1 MHDELDRQI
10 RTVLDVTPALGAY
23 VDPLHHLLD
32 DLPVAGPGR
41 YPFVLVVT
49 SALLPTVD
57 EVSRFSVRGRAG
69 WTDMHDE
76 LSTYRDTVDVPGPV
90 YLLADVST
98 GPETLGVRPQD
109 ALPTL
114 RAAGRSPLTLDE
126 GVALLRQQ
134 PSVLH
139 DHNAFQA
146 LATRSP
152 VAPYMRRVPTFWVS
166 KGAPR
171 LGWCWAGNPHSWLG
185 AASAAGRLAPVGAAP

>member
-10 RTVLDVTPALGAY
+10 RTVRAFAPALQTY
-23 VDPLHHLLD
+23 VDPLHRLLD
-32 DLPVAGPGR
+32 DLPVAGPDR
-41 YPFVLVVT
+41 YPFALVVT
-49 SALLPTVD
+49 SALLPTLD
-57 EVSRFSVRGRAG
+57 EVPRFSVRGRPG

-76 LSTYRDTVDVPGPV
+76 LATYRDTVGVPGPV

-98 GPETLGVRPQD
+98 GPETLNLRPDD
-109 ALPTL
+109 ALPL
-114 RAAGRSPLTLDE
+114 VRAAGRTPLTLDE
-126 GVALLRQQ
+126 GVALLRQH
-134 PSVLH
+134 PSVLL

-152 VAPYMRRVPTFWVS
+152 VAPYTKRVPSFWVS

-185 AASAAGRLAPVGAAP
+185 AASAAARLTPAVG